1 MEQTIDFPD
10 FDMNFRKKLKL
21 VSLTD
26 SNFEKYLSYC
36 IFKNVPICHL
46 EGFNTL
52 TSLCSDLKYNPSLI
66 YTANGHFTNE
76 LFKFWA
82 AFKCT
87 EGKAKLIISDHGG
100 AIPSRK
106 VHFFH
111 EESVSDKKV
120 VWHKPYKK
128 SNSVATK

>member
-1 MEQTIDFPD
+1 M
-10 FDMNFRKKLKL
+10 
-21 VSLTD
+21 
-26 SNFEKYLSYC
+26 
-36 IFKNVPICHL
+36 
-46 EGFNTL
+46 
-52 TSLCSDLKYNPSLI
+52 I

-128 SNSVATK
+128 NQIQLPPNKLIGRNFKKLGKKLLLISFGNPSIPIDVKHSQIHL

>member
-1 MEQTIDFPD
+1 MSSG
-10 FDMNFRKKLKL
+10 R
-21 VSLTD
+21 
-26 SNFEKYLSYC
+26 
-36 IFKNVPICHL
+36 
-46 EGFNTL
+46 FNTL
-52 TSLCSDLKYNPSLI
+52 TSLCSELKYDPSLI

-76 LFKFWA
+76 LFKFWT

-100 AIPSRK
+100 AISRK

-128 SNSVATK
+128 NQIQLPPNKLIGRNFKKIRQKAFLISFAPSLFQ